1 MLDRGKDLV
10 SLPPNLQFR
19 VPVENLE
26 GLNNLVLVVCGGAV
40 THVVEDLIP
49 DVLVLVVGELKHS
62 FPKLGHVPLYV
73 ARAHLLNS
81 SHLHFLVLVLGELD
95 QFFDRFSFLDLVQDV
110 PKLLLGFS
118 LGLLFVDLGSLVTSL
133 L

>member
-1 MLDRGKDLV
+1 M

-19 VPVENLE
+19 VSVENLK
-26 GLNNLVLVVCGGAV
+26 GLHNLVFVVCGRAV

-49 DVLVLVVGELKHS
+49 DVLVFVVGELKHS
-62 FPKLGHVPLYV
+62 LPKLGHVPLNV

-81 SHLHFLVLVLGELD
+81 CYLRFLVFVLGELD

-110 PKLLLGFS
+110 PKFLLGFS
-118 LGLLFVDLGSLVTSL
+118 LGLLCVDLGSLVTTFL
-133 L
+133 